1 MRLYSA
7 TGERLYFDAGER
19 AAFLLALN
27 AEASAE
33 RMYGHVLHYTG
44 CRPTEA
50 FQLTVGRVLVREQA
64 LLVLRS
70 LKKRKIDHTGRERRP
85 QYRTVPVPAA
95 LIESLDLVFNLRAR
109 QRRPGATREA
119 PLWTMSRPT
128 AWRLIKRVMT
138 RANIQGR
145 QATGK
150 GLCHGFGVAM
160 VTAGRCRFMCCR
172 S

>member
-1 MRLYSA
+1 MHSA
-7 TGERLYFDAGER
+7 FYPGRSRPSLI
-19 AAFLLALN
+19 LSALDV
-27 AEASAE
+27 EAPAE

-50 FQLTVGRVLVREQA
+50 LQLTVGRVLISEQA
-64 LLVLRS
+64 LVLHS
-70 LKKRKIDHTGRERRP
+70 LKKRKIDRTGQERAP
-85 QYRTVPVPAA
+85 QYRTVPVPVPAA
-95 LIESLDLVFNLRAR
+95 LIESLDLVFNSA
-109 QRRPGATREA
+109 PGSGGREANRDA
-119 PLWTMSRPT
+119 PLWQMSRPT
-128 AWRLIKRVMT
+128 AWRVMT

-150 GLCHGFGVAM
+150 SLRHGFGVAM